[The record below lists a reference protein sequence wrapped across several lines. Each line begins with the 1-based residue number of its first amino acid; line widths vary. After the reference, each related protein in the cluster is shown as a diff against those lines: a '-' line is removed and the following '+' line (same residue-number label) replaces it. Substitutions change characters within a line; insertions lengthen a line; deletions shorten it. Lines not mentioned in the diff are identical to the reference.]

1 MRAAWYEKQGP
12 ASEVLQVGE
21 LPTPEPGQG
30 EVRVKLSFS
39 GVNPSD
45 TKRRVGFGGQKI
57 AYPEIVPHSDGSG
70 IIDKVGIGVPKNR
83 VGERVWIYCGQWERA
98 HGTAAE
104 YISIREDYAIPLP
117 DNIELMSGA
126 CLGIPAV
133 TAHRALFTDGLIKGL
148 TVLVTGGAGAV
159 GNYAIQLAKWGGA
172 ERVITTCSSPEK
184 ENHARTAGADLVI
197 SYKEEDVS
205 AKILEATDGNG
216 VDRIVAVAFC
226 ANLHSTVA
234 LLKDNGIISAYASDI
249 EPTPV
254 LPFYPMMQ
262 KNSVLRW
269 VYMYKIPENDFV
281 NACIDLNNWLNE
293 SSTHHMV
300 SKIFPLEEIAEAH
313 KFLESGQATGTVM
326 VSINR

>member
-39 GVNPSD
+39 GVNPSG

-70 IIDKVGIGVPKNR
+70 IIDQVGTGVPKNR

-104 YISIREDYAIPLP
+104 YISIREDHAIPLP
-117 DNIELMSGA
+117 DNIELLSGA

-172 ERVITTCSSPEK
+172 ARVITTCRSLEK
-184 ENHARTAGADLVI
+184 ETLARTAGAT
-197 SYKEEDVS
+197 SFAARGK
-205 AKILEATDGNG
+205 
-216 VDRIVAVAFC
+216 R
-226 ANLHSTVA
+226 
-234 LLKDNGIISAYASDI
+234 
-249 EPTPV
+249 
-254 LPFYPMMQ
+254 
-262 KNSVLRW
+262 
-269 VYMYKIPENDFV
+269 
-281 NACIDLNNWLNE
+281 ACVW
-293 SSTHHMV
+293 
-300 SKIFPLEEIAEAH
+300 
-313 KFLESGQATGTVM
+313 
-326 VSINR
+326 